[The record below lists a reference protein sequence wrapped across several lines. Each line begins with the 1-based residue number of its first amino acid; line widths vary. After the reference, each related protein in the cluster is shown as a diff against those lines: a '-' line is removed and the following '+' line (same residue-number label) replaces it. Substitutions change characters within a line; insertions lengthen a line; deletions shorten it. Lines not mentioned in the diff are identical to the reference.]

1 MEMQTIPATVLIV
14 DDAPSNLAILTE
26 TLRAEFD
33 VRIASSGIQALQ
45 LVDESPPDLILL
57 DIVMPDMDGY
67 EVCRRL
73 KARAAT
79 RNIPIIFLTAKGD
92 VSDETMGL
100 ALGAV
105 DYIVKPVSVPIVQA
119 RVRTHVELKRR
130 GDLLETLS
138 MRDGLTG
145 IANRRRFDDCLG
157 RAWRQSMRGATPL
170 ALIMADIDCFKA
182 YNDTYGHMAGDEC
195 LKAVARTLTGALKRP
210 GDLAARFGGEEFVMV
225 LEDTDIG
232 GALHLAETMRAAVE
246 ALGLEH
252 AGSSVAQSPTR
263 VLTITL
269 GAAAIVPTPAFTPE
283 ALLCLADRK
292 LYEAKQAGRNR
303 VLGIQLS

>member
-1 MEMQTIPATVLIV
+1 MEMQNTPATVLVV

-26 TLRAEFD
+26 TLRSEFD
-33 VRIASSGIQALQ
+33 VRIATSGPEALR
-45 LVDESPPDLILL
+45 LVRETPPDLILL
-57 DIVMPDMDGY
+57 DILMPDMDGY

-73 KARAAT
+73 KAQAST

-92 VSDETMGL
+92 VADETMGL
-100 ALGAV
+100 AIGAV
-105 DYIVKPVSVPIVQA
+105 DYIVKPVSIPIVQA

-145 IANRRRFDDCLG
+145 IPNRRRFDDCLG
-157 RAWRQSMRGATPL
+157 RAWRHAMRSATPL
-170 ALIMADIDCFKA
+170 SLVMADIDCFKA

-195 LKAVARTLTGALKRP
+195 LRAVARSLTGALKRP
-210 GDLAARFGGEEFVMV
+210 GDLAARFGGEEFALV
-225 LEDTDIG
+225 LEETTLA
-232 GALHLAETMRAAVE
+232 GALHIAESIRTAVE

-252 AGSSVAQSPTR
+252 KGSTASEVVT
-263 VLTITL
+263 VTL
-269 GAAAIVPTPAFTPE
+269 GAATAVPAPGQSPE
-283 ALLCLADRK
+283 SLLCMADRK

-303 VLGIQLS
+303 ALGAKAP

>member
-1 MEMQTIPATVLIV
+1 MEMQTAPARVLIV

-26 TLRAEFD
+26 TLRAHYD
-33 VRIASSGIQALQ
+33 IRIASGGYEALR

-57 DIVMPDMDGY
+57 DIVMPDLDGY

-73 KARAAT
+73 KERAAT
-79 RNIPIIFLTAKGD
+79 RNIPIIFLTSKGE
-92 VSDETMGL
+92 VADETLGL

-105 DYIVKPVSVPIVQA
+105 DYIIKPISVPIVQA

-145 IANRRRFDDCLG
+145 IPNRRFFDDCLD
-157 RAWRQSMRGATPL
+157 RAWRQGLRTAKPL
-170 ALIMADIDCFKA
+170 SLLMADIDYFKD

-195 LKAVARTLTGALKRP
+195 LKLVACALTGVLNRP
-210 GDLAARFGGEEFVMV
+210 CDLAARFGGEEFTVV
-225 LEDTDIG
+225 LEDTDIA
-232 GALHLAETMRAAVE
+232 GALHVAETMRAAVQDM
-246 ALGLEH
+246 GLPH
-252 AGSSVAQSPTR
+252 TGSHIAPIV
-263 VLTITL
+263 TISL
-269 GAAAIVPTPAFTPE
+269 GAACTVPTNASTPE
-283 ALLCLADRK
+283 ELLCLADRK

-303 VLGIQLS
+303 AFGVQTL

>member
-1 MEMQTIPATVLIV
+1 MEMQSAPATVLVV
-14 DDAPSNLAILTE
+14 DDVPSNLSVLTD
-26 TLRAEFD
+26 TLRAEYD
-33 VRIASSGIQALQ
+33 VRIAASGAQALR
-45 LVDESPPDLILL
+45 LVDENPPDLILL

-73 KARAAT
+73 KARAVT
-79 RNIPIIFLTAKGD
+79 RHIPIIFLTAKGD
-92 VSDETMGL
+92 VADETLGL

-157 RAWRQSMRGATPL
+157 RAWRQSMRSATPL
-170 ALIMADIDCFKA
+170 TLVMADIDCFKA

-195 LKAVARTLTGALKRP
+195 LKAVARALADVLNRP
-210 GDLAARFGGEEFVMV
+210 GDLAARFGGEEFVIV
-225 LEDTDIG
+225 LEDTDLV
-232 GALHLAETMRAAVE
+232 GALHLTEAMRRAVE

-252 AGSSVAQSPTR
+252 AGSTASDVVT
-263 VLTITL
+263 VTL
-269 GAAAIVPTPAFTPE
+269 GAACAVPKAASSPE

-303 VLGIQLS
+303 VLGVQAP